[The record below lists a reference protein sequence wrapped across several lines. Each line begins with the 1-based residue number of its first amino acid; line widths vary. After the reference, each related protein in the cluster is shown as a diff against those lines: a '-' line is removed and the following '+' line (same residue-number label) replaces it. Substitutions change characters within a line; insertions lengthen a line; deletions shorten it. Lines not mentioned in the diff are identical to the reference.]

1 MDKKIENTIKGA
13 GFGAAGL
20 AVLKVIWDF
29 LKKLPR

>member
-20 AVLKVIWDF
+20 AVLKV
-29 LKKLPR
+29 KKLPR